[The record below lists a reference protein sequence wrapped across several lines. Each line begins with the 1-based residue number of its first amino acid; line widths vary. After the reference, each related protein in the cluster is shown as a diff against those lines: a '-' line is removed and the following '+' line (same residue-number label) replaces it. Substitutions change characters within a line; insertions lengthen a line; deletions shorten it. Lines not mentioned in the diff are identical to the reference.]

1 METGK
6 EFVDDFLVFGDKL
19 VRFVFNTTKDVIE
32 HTIEDIINNYNKS
45 FNEKSN
51 ERHKRGR
58 DDFDDQYKDYK

>member
-6 EFVDDFLVFGDKL
+6 EFVDDFLTFGDKL
-19 VRFVFNTTKDVIE
+19 VRFVFGTTKDVIE
-32 HTIEDIINNYNKS
+32 HTIYDIANNYNKS

-51 ERHKRGR
+51 KRHKQGR